1 MLSVESD
8 VQLQAACE
16 KIQAIA
22 KGMRLDEKMRFGGM
36 AFSPNG
42 NTFLAL
48 TITTSWSAAGPMART
63 YSSPFQTRD

>member
-42 NTFLAL
+42 NTCFGVDNNNLMVCRR
-48 TITTSWSAAGPMART
+48 SYG
-63 YSSPFQTRD
+63 